1 MLQVRKCS
9 PTKPDIKNGEQCF
22 ASISLG
28 HSSQCYQRNQCKVRS
43 VTAWKFAVDR
53 DSALTCWDHKLWF
66 ANMMNITTQFGF
78 LSFLFFFLFWN
89 GGGGVGM
96 LRPEKSIFLDLPSP
110 PITVHEE
117 NYQILHQGCL
127 KCLQLAFQNCL
138 QDCIYVHCCFVV
150 PRQALFAG
158 LIHLGVLKGFKKQ
171 PRVLFFSKS
180 PCWPLF
186 VFIITVHSCNFSPR
200 MLGLKC
206 ECW

>member
-78 LSFLFFFLFWN
+78 LSFLFFFLILKWWRGSGN
-89 GGGGVGM
+89 AQTRKEHISGPTIPSNYCSWRKLPNLTSGLSKVSTASI
-96 LRPEKSIFLDLPSP
+96 PELFARLYLCALLFCCSQASFVCWSHSSWRAERFQETAKSFIFLKESLL
-110 PITVHEE
+110 TLVCF
-117 NYQILHQGCL
+117 Y
-127 KCLQLAFQNCL
+127 
-138 QDCIYVHCCFVV
+138 YHCTF
-150 PRQALFAG
+150 L
-158 LIHLGVLKGFKKQ
+158 
-171 PRVLFFSKS
+171 
-180 PCWPLF
+180 
-186 VFIITVHSCNFSPR
+186 
-200 MLGLKC
+200 
-206 ECW
+206 